1 MADTLPQPTAD
12 RSMSEIDRL
21 YRYKTLLS
29 HRRALPRE
37 DILAALEISPA
48 TFKRDLAKLR
58 DRLGTPIV
66 FDRDLGGYRLDTPQD
81 TTELPGFWFTQDEIL
96 ALMTIQSMIEQLDP
110 GLLGPKLRPLR
121 KRLDDMLTHQG
132 LDPQQLTQRVRALS
146 AGKRRL
152 PLAAFETLAKATFE
166 RKQVRVQHHNRLS
179 GETLARTLSPQQLIH
194 YRDNWYVDAWCHLR
208 QGVRSFSVDAIES
221 AEILEAS
228 AKDIDLVAMRQQL
241 DGGYGIF
248 AGAPKDWAEL
258 RFGALR
264 AGWVKHEIW
273 HPQQQGVLHADG
285 SYTLRVP
292 YADERELVGD
302 ILRFGADVQVM
313 APASLRQQVQAQAR
327 KLLALYA

>member
-1 MADTLPQPTAD
+1 
-12 RSMSEIDRL
+12 MSEIDRL

-37 DILAALEISPA
+37 DILAVLEISAA
-48 TFKRDLAKLR
+48 TFKRDIAKMR

-66 FDRDLGGYRLDTPQD
+66 FDRDLGGYRLETEQD
-81 TTELPGFWFTQDEIL
+81 ATELPGFWFTQDEIL

-110 GLLGPKLRPLR
+110 GLLGPKLKPLR
-121 KRLDDMLTHQG
+121 QRLDDMLTHQG
-132 LDPQQLTQRVRALS
+132 LDPQQLTQRVRAVS

-166 RKQVRVQHHNRLS
+166 RKQVEVRHHNRLT
-179 GETLARTLSPQQLIH
+179 GETLQRTLSPQQLIH

-208 QGVRSFSVDAIES
+208 KGVRSFSIDAIEA
-221 AEILEAS
+221 AEILNNT
-228 AKDIDLVAMRQQL
+228 AKDIDLQAMRQQL

-258 RFGALR
+258 TFNAART
-264 AGWVKHEIW
+264 GWVRHEVW
-273 HPQQQGVLHADG
+273 HPQQQGLLQPDG

-292 YADERELVGD
+292 YADERELIGD
-302 ILRFGADVQVM
+302 ILRFGADVEVM
-313 APASLRQQVQAQAR
+313 APASLRLKVREQIQRMQN
-327 KLLALYA
+327 LY

>member
-1 MADTLPQPTAD
+1 
-12 RSMSEIDRL
+12 MSEIDRL

-48 TFKRDLAKLR
+48 TFKRDIAKLR

-66 FDRDLGGYRLDTPQD
+66 FDRDLGGYRLETEQD
-81 TTELPGFWFTQDEIL
+81 ATELPGFWFTQDEIL

-110 GLLGPKLRPLR
+110 GLLGPKLKPLR

-132 LDPQQLTQRVRALS
+132 LDPQQLTQRVRAVS

-152 PLAAFETLAKATFE
+152 PLAAFETIAKATFE
-166 RKQVRVQHHNRLS
+166 RRQVQVHHHNRLT
-179 GETLARTLSPQQLIH
+179 GETLQRTLSPQQLIH

-208 QGVRSFSVDAIES
+208 KGVRSFSIDAIEA
-221 AEILEAS
+221 AEILEAP
-228 AKDIDLVAMRQQL
+228 AKDIDLQAMRQQL

-258 RFGALR
+258 TFSAAR
-264 AGWVKHEIW
+264 AGWVQHEVW
-273 HPQQQGVLHADG
+273 HPQQQGLLHPDG
-285 SYTLRVP
+285 RYTLRVP
-292 YADERELVGD
+292 YADERELIGD
-302 ILRFGADVQVM
+302 ILRFGADVEVVG
-313 APASLRQQVQAQAR
+313 PSSLRQKVQEQIIR
-327 KLLALYA
+327 LQALYKA

>member
-1 MADTLPQPTAD
+1 
-12 RSMSEIDRL
+12 MSEIDRL

-66 FDRDLGGYRLDTPQD
+66 FDRGLGGYRLEREQD
-81 TTELPGFWFTQDEIL
+81 ATELPGFWFSQDEIL

-121 KRLDDMLTHQG
+121 QRLDNMLTHQG
-132 LDPQQLTQRVRALS
+132 LDPQQLTQRVRAVS
-146 AGKRRL
+146 AGQRRL

-166 RKQVRVQHHNRLS
+166 RRQVRVRHHNRLS
-179 GETLARTLSPQQLIH
+179 GETLQRTLSPQQLIH

-208 QGVRSFSVDAIES
+208 KGVRSFAIDAIE
-221 AEILEAS
+221 AADLLDTA
-228 AKDIDLVAMRQQL
+228 AKDIDLQAMRQQL

-248 AGAPKDWAEL
+248 AGAPRDWAEL
-258 RFGALR
+258 NFSATR
-264 AGWVKHEIW
+264 AGWVQHEVW
-273 HPQQQGVLHADG
+273 HPQQQGLLHPDG
-285 SYTLRVP
+285 RYTLRVP
-292 YADERELVGD
+292 YADERELLGD
-302 ILRFGADVQVM
+302 ILRFGADVEVV
-313 APASLRQQVQAQAR
+313 APLSLRQQVQQQIAR
-327 KLLALYA
+327 LRALYKV

>member
-1 MADTLPQPTAD
+1 
-12 RSMSEIDRL
+12 MSEIDRL

-48 TFKRDLAKLR
+48 TFKRDIAKLR

-81 TTELPGFWFTQDEIL
+81 ATELPGFWFTQDEIL

-121 KRLDDMLTHQG
+121 KRLDDMLSHQG
-132 LDPQQLTQRVRALS
+132 LDPQQLTQRVRAMH

-152 PLAAFETLAKATFE
+152 PLAAFEILAKATFE

-208 QGVRSFSVDAIES
+208 QGVRSFAVDAIES
-221 AEILEAS
+221 AEILQAS
-228 AKDIDLVAMRQQL
+228 AKDIDLAAMRQQL

-248 AGAPKDWAEL
+248 AGAATDWAEL
-258 RFGALR
+258 RFSPSR
-264 AGWVKHEIW
+264 ASWVQHEVW
-273 HPQQQGVLHADG
+273 HPQQQGQLHADG

-302 ILRFGADVQVM
+302 ILRFGAEVQVI
-313 APASLRQQVQAQAR
+313 APASLRQQVKTQVQQMEG
-327 KLLALYA
+327 LYHRE

>member
-1 MADTLPQPTAD
+1 
-12 RSMSEIDRL
+12 MSEIDRL

-48 TFKRDLAKLR
+48 TFKRDIAKLR

-66 FDRDLGGYRLDTPQD
+66 FDRDLGGYRLETEQD
-81 TTELPGFWFTQDEIL
+81 ATELPGFWFTQDEIL

-110 GLLGPKLRPLR
+110 GLLGPKLKPLR

-132 LDPQQLTQRVRALS
+132 LDPQQLTQRVRAVS

-152 PLAAFETLAKATFE
+152 PLAAFETIAKATFE
-166 RKQVRVQHHNRLS
+166 RRQVQVRHHNRLT
-179 GETLARTLSPQQLIH
+179 GETLQRTLSPQQLIH

-208 QGVRSFSVDAIES
+208 KGVRSFSIDAIEA
-221 AEILEAS
+221 AEILEAP
-228 AKDIDLVAMRQQL
+228 AKDIDLQAMRQQL

-258 RFGALR
+258 TFSAAR
-264 AGWVKHEIW
+264 AGWVQHEVW
-273 HPQQQGVLHADG
+273 HPQQQGLLHPDG
-285 SYTLRVP
+285 RYTLRVP
-292 YADERELVGD
+292 YADERELIGD
-302 ILRFGADVQVM
+302 ILRFGADVEVVG
-313 APASLRQQVQAQAR
+313 PNSLRQKVQEQIIR
-327 KLLALYA
+327 LQALYKA

>member
-1 MADTLPQPTAD
+1 
-12 RSMSEIDRL
+12 MSEIDRL

-48 TFKRDLAKLR
+48 TFKRDIAKLR

-66 FDRDLGGYRLDTPQD
+66 FDRDLGGYRLQTEQD
-81 TTELPGFWFTQDEIL
+81 ATELPGFWFTQDEIL

-110 GLLGPKLRPLR
+110 GLLGPKLKPLR

-132 LDPQQLTQRVRALS
+132 LDPQQLTQRVRAMS

-152 PLAAFETLAKATFE
+152 PLASFETIAKATFE
-166 RKQVRVQHHNRLS
+166 RRQVRVHHHNRVT
-179 GETLARTLSPQQLIH
+179 GETLQRTLSPQQLIH

-208 QGVRSFSVDAIES
+208 KGVRSFSIDAIEA
-221 AEILEAS
+221 AEILAYP
-228 AKDIDLVAMRQQL
+228 AKDIDLQAMRQQL

-258 RFGALR
+258 TFSAAR
-264 AGWVKHEIW
+264 AGWVQHEVW

-285 SYTLRVP
+285 RYTLRLP
-292 YADERELVGD
+292 YADERELIGD
-302 ILRFGADVQVM
+302 ILRFGAEVEVVE
-313 APASLRQQVQAQAR
+313 PGSLRQQVQEQITR
-327 KLLALYA
+327 LRALYKV